1 VYLLFKFECKYFY
14 RFFVTI
20 LSLEILITKTNSK
33 MKKILLTVAF
43 ISLFWVSK
51 ANTIVPVDSKKEE
64 IEVNINLADVKDD
77 QVLVTV
83 KAPKIKTATIT
94 YSLPKTVP
102 GTYSVDDY
110 GKYVVDFKAF
120 DAKGNL
126 LTVSKT
132 DDNTWAIQNAKSLVK
147 VTYLVNDTFD
157 TEKGSG
163 FGKDDVFSP
172 AGTNIDA
179 GKNFMLNLH
188 GFVGYFQDKKEM
200 PYKVTITHPDTL
212 WGATSMI
219 DKDASKTV
227 DLFEMPLYSELLE
240 NPIMYSKSDYTSFT
254 VDGMDIQIAVY
265 SPSGKFTAESIT
277 PEMKTMMTAQ
287 KTFLGKVNSTKKY
300 TVILYLST
308 MTPTDAKGFGALE
321 HPTATTVVM
330 PELMPKEEL
339 VKQMKDV
346 VSHEFFHIVTPLTIH
361 SKEIQFFDYNAPKMS
376 QHLWMYE
383 GVTEYF
389 ANLFQINQGLIQEDE
404 FYSRIA
410 EKIEHANTM
419 NDTMP
424 FTTMSANV
432 LTEPYKDQY
441 LNVYEK
447 GALIGMCLDIIIRE
461 KSEGKRGILD
471 LMHQLSNEYGVSKPF
486 NDADL
491 FAKITSLTYP
501 EVGDFLTK
509 YVSGP
514 TPIPYYEYLAKVGV
528 TKTSM
533 KTPDGIFLKGQV
545 PYIGVNQA
553 NKEIFVDT
561 KKELTVFYTTLDL
574 KGGDVILAVN
584 DISYSLDN
592 IYDMITESMKWKEND
607 PITIKIKRDG
617 KEQVLKG
624 LVKLPYIDTDG
635 LKATDSSKA
644 TLKDAWLKG

>member
-1 VYLLFKFECKYFY
+1 
-14 RFFVTI
+14 
-20 LSLEILITKTNSK
+20 
-33 MKKILLTVAF
+33 MKKIIFVLAF
-43 ISLFWVSK
+43 SSLIWTSK
-51 ANTIVPVDSKKEE
+51 ATIKNPADSKKEE
-64 IEVNINLADVKDD
+64 VNITINLTDVKED

-83 KAPKIKTATIT
+83 KAPKIQKDEIT

-110 GKYVVDFKAF
+110 GKYVADFKAF
-120 DAKGNL
+120 DSKGNL
-126 LTVSKT
+126 LTVAKT
-132 DDNTWAIQNAKSLVK
+132 DDNTWSIKNAKSLTK
-147 VTYLVNDTFD
+147 ITYLVNDTYD
-157 TEKGSG
+157 TENGKG
-163 FGKDDVFSP
+163 FGKEDVFSP

-179 GKNFMLNLH
+179 NKNFMINLH
-188 GFVGYFQDKKEM
+188 GFVGYFQDKKEI
-200 PYKVTITHPDTL
+200 PYKVTIIHPATL

-219 DKDASKTV
+219 DKDGSSTV
-227 DLFEMPLYSELLE
+227 DVFEMPLYSELLE
-240 NPIMYSKSDYTSFT
+240 NPIMYSKPDYTTFS

-287 KTFLGKVNSTKKY
+287 KTFLGKINSTKKY

-308 MTPTDAKGFGALE
+308 MSPTDAKGFGALE

-330 PELMPKEEL
+330 PEMLPKEEL

-361 SKEIQFFDYNAPKMS
+361 SKEIQYFDYNAPKMS

-389 ANLFQINQGLIQEDE
+389 ANLFQINQGLINQDE
-404 FYSRIA
+404 FYTRIA
-410 EKIEHANTM
+410 EKIQSANAM

-432 LTEPYKDQY
+432 LTQPYKDQY
-441 LNVYEK
+441 LNVYQK

-461 KSEGKRGILD
+461 NSNGKRGILE

-501 EVGDFLTK
+501 EVGEFLNK

-514 TPIPYYEYLAKVGV
+514 TPIPYYDYLAKVGV
-528 TKTSM
+528 TKVTK
-533 KTPDGIFLKGQV
+533 KTPEQIFLKGQV
-545 PYIGVNQA
+545 PYIGVNRET
-553 NKEIFVDT
+553 NEIYVGPNP
-561 KKELTVFYTTLDL
+561 EPLFYTTLGL
-574 KGGDVILAVN
+574 KAGDIIVSIN
-584 DISYSLDN
+584 DKPYALNN
-592 IYDMITESMKWKEND
+592 IYDLISDSQNWKEND
-607 PITIKIKRDG
+607 SITVKIKRDG
-617 KEQVLKG
+617 KEQVIKG
-624 LVKLPYIDTDG
+624 NVKLNYTDTEG
-635 LKATDSSKA
+635 LEATDSSKA
-644 TLKDAWLKG
+644 TLREAWQKG